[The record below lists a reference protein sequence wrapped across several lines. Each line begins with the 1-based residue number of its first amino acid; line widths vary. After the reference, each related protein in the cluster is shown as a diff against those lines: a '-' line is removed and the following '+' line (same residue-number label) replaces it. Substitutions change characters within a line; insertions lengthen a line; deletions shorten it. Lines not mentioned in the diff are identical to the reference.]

1 MSDYYTKLAFT
12 APFEGEIL
20 AWADALFSS
29 VRSALTE
36 DEEIVLDDLRTQ
48 GTDESTL
55 EIVRRLANESDY
67 CDAELD
73 VERTESGRLFICSDN
88 GDLVADLLQ
97 EVLKRFDL
105 DMAVG
110 FQWAFDCSKPV
121 TDAYGG
127 GACVVTRDNK
137 RWMDTGRWLRDQMQA
152 MGHGTL
158 EMA

>member
-12 APFEGEIL
+12 APFEGEVL
-20 AWADALFSS
+20 EWAETLFSS
-29 VRSALTE
+29 VQCVLTE
-36 DEEIVLDDLRTQ
+36 NEEAVLADLSAQGADEA
-48 GTDESTL
+48 TL
-55 EIVRRLANESDY
+55 KIIRRVANESDY

-88 GDLVADLLQ
+88 VDLVADLLQ
-97 EVLKRFDL
+97 EVLKRFDV
-105 DMAVG
+105 DTAVG

-152 MGHGTL
+152 MGQSTL
-158 EMA
+158 EIA